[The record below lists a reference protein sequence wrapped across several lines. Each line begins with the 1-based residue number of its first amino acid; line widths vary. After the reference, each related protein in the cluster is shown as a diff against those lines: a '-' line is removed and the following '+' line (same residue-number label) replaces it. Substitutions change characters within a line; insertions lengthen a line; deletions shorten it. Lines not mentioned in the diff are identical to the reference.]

1 MPGLFLSCVFVLFLK
16 SYYNGKS
23 LTSPSVPVLREVFL
37 VSNLTLPCC
46 NLSALVL
53 SLHYEPRDMV
63 ISFLLQQAFI
73 WSWFSSFCGALFY
86 TCPCWTTSCFFS
98 SISTLWRSLSKFSS
112 CPQWCCSTSL
122 PDVTPVAQADSSP
135 SFWSMGKIPNNL
147 LCPTPY
153 ILPFFTV
160 HKYTVHPCNAQ
171 HFLCLSWHYH

>member
-147 LCPTPY
+147 WCLTPY
-153 ILPFFTV
+153 IPYISILHCPQV
-160 HKYTVHPCNAQ
+160 HCPP
-171 HFLCLSWHYH
+171 L